1 MSALTAPPNPT
12 IPKTDST
19 ATAAGATS
27 PTPLR
32 IDTFIKSKLQEARSD
47 GFSGLKSSAEAAR
60 SHGFTACA
68 NSRYA
73 DFLEAMSAAQDQ
85 VTYYAEKYPACF
97 FLPWTALNATLKA
110 LNLWCD
116 LPKHYT
122 GAIPPGQLPYLDIF
136 SLDPSDAVPPV
147 QMLELIPNDGLRKDV
162 WVALIRNATTSHRQE
177 QERSAEWE
185 WRREWDY
192 DPYNSTADIRSLFH
206 KLDATQKTALRTACA
221 DFQNSWFVIA
231 PPASFNVAEDWRFR
245 TRKLLTQAAAKTE
258 PPPDDPLVV
267 RFVRHGCLVVAAWG
281 EEAAELNA
289 SVNSLNI

>member
-1 MSALTAPPNPT
+1 MIASTVTA
-12 IPKTDST
+12 D
-19 ATAAGATS
+19 GAIS

-32 IDTFIKSKLQEARSD
+32 IDEFIKAHLQEARLD

-97 FLPWTALNATLKA
+97 FLPWSALNATLKA

-136 SLDPSDAVPPV
+136 SLDPNDAVPPV
-147 QMLELIPNDGLRKDV
+147 QMLEILDGGLRKDV
-162 WVALIRNATTSHRQE
+162 WESLI
-177 QERSAEWE
+177 RSAEW
-185 WRREWDY
+185 DL
-192 DPYNSTADIRSLFH
+192 DPYASSPPEVLYLFH
-206 KLDATQKTALRTACA
+206 KLAGPQKTALRTALRTACA
-221 DFQNSWFVIA
+221 DFQSSWFVIA
-231 PPASFNVAEDWRFR
+231 PPAAFNVAEDWRSR
-245 TRKLLTQAAAKTE
+245 TRKLLTQASAKKE

-267 RFVRHGCLVVAAWG
+267 RFVRNGCLVVAAWG

-289 SVNSLNI
+289 TVNSINI

>member
-1 MSALTAPPNPT
+1 MSAPIAHPSLISPT
-12 IPKTDST
+12 TSST
-19 ATAAGATS
+19 ATADGANST
-27 PTPLR
+27 TPLR
-32 IDTFIKSKLQEARSD
+32 IDTFIKSKLQEARSGD
-47 GFSGLKSSAEAAR
+47 SFGLKSSAEAAR

-73 DFLEAMSAAQDQ
+73 DFLEDMSAAQDQ

-136 SLDPSDAVPPV
+136 SLDPSDAAPPT
-147 QMLELIPNDGLRKDV
+147 QMLELLGDEILRAV
-162 WVALIRNATTSHRQE
+162 WEELIFQASPSEHE
-177 QERSAEWE
+177 EF
-185 WRREWDY
+185 RRFVIGA
-192 DPYNSTADIRSLFH
+192 PLLSNLGN
-206 KLDATQKTALRTACA
+206 QKAAAVLRTVRTACEE
-221 DFQNSWFVIA
+221 FTNSWFVIA
-231 PPASFNVAEDWRFR
+231 PPAAFNVAEDWRSR
-245 TRKLLTQAAAKTE
+245 TRKLLTQAADKKE

-289 SVNSLNI
+289 TVNSINI

>member
-1 MSALTAPPNPT
+1 MSAPTAPPSLITPT
-12 IPKTDST
+12 TSST
-19 ATAAGATS
+19 ATADGATS
-27 PTPLR
+27 TTPLR
-32 IDTFIKSKLQEARSD
+32 IDTFIKSKLREARLGDSF
-47 GFSGLKSSAEAAR
+47 GMKSSAEAVR

-85 VTYYAEKYPACF
+85 ATYYAEKYPACF

-136 SLDPSDAVPPV
+136 SLDPSDAAPPT
-147 QMLELIPNDGLRKDV
+147 QMLELLGDEIRRVV
-162 WVALIRNATTSHRQE
+162 WEELIFQA
-177 QERSAEWE
+177 
-185 WRREWDY
+185 
-192 DPYNSTADIRSLFH
+192 SLSEPEEF
-206 KLDATQKTALRTACA
+206 KSFSLGVPLLSSFGSQKTAALRTVRTACEE
-221 DFQNSWFVIA
+221 FTNSWFVIA
-231 PPASFNVAEDWRFR
+231 PPAAFNVAEDWRSR
-245 TRKLLTQAAAKTE
+245 TRKLLIKAADKKE

-281 EEAAELNA
+281 EEAAELNTA
-289 SVNSLNI
+289 VNSINL

>member
-12 IPKTDST
+12 IPTTAST
-19 ATAAGATS
+19 ATADGATS

-47 GFSGLKSSAEAAR
+47 GFSGLKSSAEAAQ

-73 DFLEAMSAAQDQ
+73 AFLEAMVAAQDQ

-97 FLPWTALNATLKA
+97 FLPWTALNATMKA

-116 LPKHYT
+116 LPRHYT

-136 SLDPSDAVPPV
+136 SLDPNDAVPPV
-147 QMLELIPNDGLRKDV
+147 QMLELIDDGLRKDV
-162 WVALIRNATTSHRQE
+162 WQALIRNAATSHK

-185 WRREWDY
+185 WQRQWDF
-192 DPYNSTADIRSLFH
+192 DPYESNADVHNLFRN
-206 KLDATQKTALRTACA
+206 LDGTQQTALRTACA
-221 DFQNSWFVIA
+221 DFQSSWFVIA
-231 PPASFNVAEDWRFR
+231 PPAAFNVSEDWRSR
-245 TRKLLTQAAAKTE
+245 TRKLLTQAAAKKE

-289 SVNSLNI
+289 AVNSLNI

>member
-1 MSALTAPPNPT
+1 MNAPTALPSPT
-12 IPKTDST
+12 TPKTSST

-47 GFSGLKSSAEAAR
+47 GFSGLKSSAEAAQ

-73 DFLEAMSAAQDQ
+73 AFLEAMSAAQDQ

-97 FLPWTALNATLKA
+97 FLPWSALNATLKA

-136 SLDPSDAVPPV
+136 SLDPNDAVPPV
-147 QMLELIPNDGLRKDV
+147 QMLELIDADGLRKDV
-162 WVALIRNATTSHRQE
+162 WEALIRSASTSHG

-185 WRREWDY
+185 WRREWDF
-192 DPYNSTADIRSLFH
+192 DPYGTSPEIRNLFR
-206 KLDATQKTALRTACA
+206 KIDSNQQNALRTACA

-231 PPASFNVAEDWRFR
+231 PPASFNVAEDWRSR
-245 TRKLLTQAAAKTE
+245 TRKLLIQAAAKKE

-289 SVNSLNI
+289 AVNSINI